1 MEGVE
6 VGRGARI
13 SRAIIDKRIRIPKGY
28 QIGFNLAED
37 AKKFTVTQSGI
48 VVLSKGTILA

>member
-13 SRAIIDKRIRIPKGY
+13 NRAIIDKRIRIPAGY
-28 QIGFNLAED
+28 QIGFNPEED
-37 AKKFTVTQSGI
+37 AKKFTVPPSGI
-48 VVLSKGTILA
+48 VVLSKGTMLA